1 MPSVSAYLLP
11 AAAGQRMRRSSLD
24 DEHSAVT
31 HILKALC
38 AVVTTGGRLRATA
51 LHIWVVEVVVVGRHV
66 DCRLGEARRLRRRT
80 AAMRWMLGEASGRA
94 MGRGVSRAAAS
105 VCRYGS
111 LSVGVVVMARGG
123 GWKELQRRLRFR
135 ERLRRR

>member
-1 MPSVSAYLLP
+1 
-11 AAAGQRMRRSSLD
+11 MRRSTLD

-38 AVVTTGGRLRATA
+38 AVIATSGRLCATA

-80 AAMRWMLGEASGRA
+80 AAIGYEARSSEGESN
-94 MGRGVSRAAAS
+94 
-105 VCRYGS
+105 GS
-111 LSVGVVVMARGG
+111 WSIGS
-123 GWKELQRRLRFR
+123 
-135 ERLRRR
+135 